1 MLVERIFV
9 IYSCLHILHTFPK
22 RQGTRTRAHTNTLGV
37 RTKGH
42 SHPKR
47 ISNSIIAYTFIR
59 ERRPPAN
66 KPEPE
71 CV

>member
-22 RQGTRTRAHTNTLGV
+22 RQVTNTLGV

-42 SHPKR
+42 SHPNR